1 MTHPRKNRSL
11 LGEFFH
17 FLKAERKWWLLPL
30 LAVFLLIGVLA
41 LLGEVYPA
49 LAPFIYPFY

>member
-11 LGEFFH
+11 LGEFFQ